1 MIRRPP
7 RSTRTDTLLPYTTLF
22 RSYSYGNTF
31 ISPDG
36 EIVATCY
43 KIDSF
48 NAVRNTSLGGTY
60 AYSNYGHG
68 VDASTGSFVAINP
81 NINADASRFMSP
93 ASTAFAARWTNDT
106 VALTKAPTFSSSV
119 TTPHPP
125 ARNTIAQGKSV
136 AQSSE

>member
-43 KIDSF
+43 KIDRF

-68 VDASTGSFVAINP
+68 VAASTGRFVAINP
-81 NINADASRFMSP
+81 NINADASRLMSP
-93 ASTAFAARWTNDT
+93 VSPAFAPRRPTATA
-106 VALTKAPTFSSSV
+106 ALTNEPTFPPRPHERRGWTDDSSAV
-119 TTPHPP
+119 N
-125 ARNTIAQGKSV
+125 ARLAL
-136 AQSSE
+136 AH